1 MKTIHIISKLFIL
14 VERKNGCV
22 TKGEASGML
31 FFLTFFQSSK
41 QERDERC
48 IV

>member
-31 FFLTFFQSSK
+31 FFLTFFSK
-41 QERDERC
+41 LKTGKG
-48 IV
+48 